1 MVKFNKKK
9 LFEKAKEAA
18 KEKELIF
25 IEEIVSYLP
34 CGKTTFY
41 EYFPANSEEMNELK
55 TIIEDNAVEI
65 KSGLRKKW
73 RESENPTLQIALY
86 RLTSRTDEHKKLNQA
101 YIDHTTDGEKI
112 DNKFEI
118 LIVDNNENNQQED
131 K

>member
-1 MVKFNKKK
+1 MAKYDKKK
-9 LFEKAKEAA
+9 LFKKAKKVA

-34 CGKTTFY
+34 MSKETFY
-41 EYFPANSEEMNELK
+41 KYYPVGSDELDELK

-86 RLTSRTDEHKKLNQA
+86 RLTSRPDEHKKLNQA

-118 LIVDNNENNQQED
+118 LIVNPNEDNQQED

>member
-1 MVKFNKKK
+1 MAKYDKKK
-9 LFEKAKEAA
+9 LFEKAKKAA

-34 CGKTTFY
+34 ISKPTFY
-41 EYFPANSEEMNELK
+41 EYFPLDSNELNELK
-55 TIIEDNAVEI
+55 NLIEDNAVEI

>member
-1 MVKFNKKK
+1 MAKYDKKK
-9 LFEKAKEAA
+9 LFEKAKKAI

-25 IEEIVSYLP
+25 IEDIVSYLP
-34 CGKTTFY
+34 VAKPTFY
-41 EYFPANSEEMNELK
+41 QYFPIGSNEMNELK
-55 TIIEDNAVEI
+55 DMLEDNATEI

-86 RLTSRTDEHKKLNQA
+86 RLTSRPDEHKKLNQA

-118 LIVDNNENNQQED
+118 LIVDTNENNQQED

>member
-1 MVKFNKKK
+1 MAKYDKKK
-9 LFEKAKEAA
+9 LFEKAKKAI

-25 IEEIVSYLP
+25 IEDIVSYLP
-34 CGKTTFY
+34 VAKPTFY
-41 EYFPANSEEMNELK
+41 QYFPIGSNEMNELK
-55 TIIEDNAVEI
+55 DMLEDNATEI

-73 RESENPTLQIALY
+73 RESDNPTLQIALY
-86 RLTSRTDEHKKLNQA
+86 RLTSRPDEHKKLNQA